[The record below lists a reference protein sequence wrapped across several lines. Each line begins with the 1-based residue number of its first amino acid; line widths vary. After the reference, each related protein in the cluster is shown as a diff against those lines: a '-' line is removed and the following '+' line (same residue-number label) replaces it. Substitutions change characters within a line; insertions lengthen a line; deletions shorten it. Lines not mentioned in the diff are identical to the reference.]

1 MEISN
6 LSDAEVKTLVI
17 RMLKE
22 LREFINNIKITQS
35 EMKDRLLEV
44 KNNLLGESTVVWMKL
59 ESNLLFGM

>member
-1 MEISN
+1 
-6 LSDAEVKTLVI
+6 
-17 RMLKE
+17 MLKE